1 MNSLL
6 VLVLV
11 LGAFLR
17 FYQPGASGIGNVQY
31 AAAVKSML
39 QSWHNFFFLAFE
51 PGGSLSVDTTNLPR
65 ALPLVGEF
73 SVPEHK
79 PLKLGPL

>member
-1 MNSLL
+1 MPANNSRSKIQLFLQDHRNLLMNSLL

-17 FYQPGASGIGNVQY
+17 FYQPGASGIENVHY

-51 PGGSLSVDTTNLPR
+51 PGGSVSVDTTILP
-65 ALPLVGEF
+65 
-73 SVPEHK
+73 
-79 PLKLGPL
+79 